1 VHPLEIS
8 RRGFLAASGGLV
20 VAAAV
25 TWPDVAFAHDEPKL
39 GKGLS
44 ALVLSSDLYASPT
57 PQRFVFGLGSKR
69 GYVSGPPVDV
79 GFAPPGT
86 SGDVKLD
93 VTRARLYK
101 AGLPEGRGV
110 YVVEPV
116 FDKPGV
122 WAAVALVNGRT
133 VNFAIQVLDAPV
145 APLVGAPAS
154 QAPSPTTTDALGVK
168 PICTRRP
175 RCPLHDVSLADVV
188 GAGGLVA
195 VLFATPA
202 RCQSKYCGPVLDTL
216 LSVRGRYP
224 DTTFVHV
231 EIYRNNKTVELT
243 PTVSAWGLASEPW
256 LYTIDGAGTIVGRI
270 DGAFGK
276 GEIVQQLDA
285 LV

>member
-1 VHPLEIS
+1 MHPSEIS
-8 RRGFLAASGGLV
+8 RRAFLAASGGLV
-20 VAAAV
+20 VAATAL
-25 TWPDVAFAHDEPKL
+25 TDVAFAHDEPKL

-57 PQRFVFGLGSKR
+57 PQRFVFGLGSKL

-79 GFAPPGT
+79 GFAPPDT
-86 SGDVKLD
+86 SGDVTLH

-101 AGLPEGRGV
+101 AGLPKGRGV

-116 FDKPGV
+116 FDTPGV
-122 WAAVALVNGRT
+122 WAAVALVNGRK

-145 APLVGAPAS
+145 APLVGAPAAR
-154 QAPSPTTTDALGVK
+154 APSPTTTDALGVM
-168 PICTRRP
+168 PICTRHP

-188 GAGGLVA
+188 GGGGRVA

-224 DTTFVHV
+224 ATTFVHV
-231 EIYRNNKTVELT
+231 EIYRNNETVDLI
-243 PTVSAWGLASEPW
+243 PTVKAWGLASEPW
-256 LYTIDGAGTIVGRI
+256 LFTVDAGGTIVGRL

-276 GEIVQQLDA
+276 GEIVQHLDA